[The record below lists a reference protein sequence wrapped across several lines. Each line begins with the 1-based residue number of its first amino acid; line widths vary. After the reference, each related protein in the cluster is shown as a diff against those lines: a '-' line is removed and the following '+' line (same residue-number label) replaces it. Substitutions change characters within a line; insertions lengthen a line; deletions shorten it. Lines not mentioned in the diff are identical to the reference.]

1 MPEPPPPLDRH
12 LAFWHNGATSP
23 GAEGPKG
30 REVMALFLMFG
41 KYSAEGIKGISAQ
54 RTQQA
59 EETIRKFGGSVSAMY
74 ALLGDKDLLLVTE
87 FPDIG
92 AALKA
97 SVALSKL
104 TGIAFSTAP
113 AVTVAEFDRL
123 MAGL

>member
-1 MPEPPPPLDRH
+1 
-12 LAFWHNGATSP
+12 
-23 GAEGPKG
+23 
-30 REVMALFLMFG
+30 MALFMMFG
-41 KYSAEGIKGISAQ
+41 KYSAEGVKGISAQ

-59 EETIRKFGGSVSAMY
+59 EETIRKFGGSVSGMY
-74 ALLGDKDLLLVTE
+74 ALLGEKDLLLITD

-92 AALKA
+92 AAMQA
-97 SVALSKL
+97 SVALSRL

>member
-1 MPEPPPPLDRH
+1 
-12 LAFWHNGATSP
+12 
-23 GAEGPKG
+23 
-30 REVMALFLMFG
+30 MALFLMFG

-74 ALLGDKDLLLVTE
+74 ALLGDKDLLLVAE

-92 AALKA
+92 AAMQA

>member
-1 MPEPPPPLDRH
+1 
-12 LAFWHNGATSP
+12 
-23 GAEGPKG
+23 
-30 REVMALFLMFG
+30 MALFLMFG

-92 AALKA
+92 AAMQA